1 MKKLFLLIFL
11 ASCTLPNNNNN
22 YNDDN
27 LNINFNENLTFD
39 EFNELLKKYN
49 KSSAYPDIDK

>member
-39 EFNELLKKYN
+39 EFNE
-49 KSSAYPDIDK
+49 

>member
-11 ASCTLPNNNNN
+11 ASCTLPNNNN